1 MLALA
6 TKRLFLPLIFV
17 IVALVLTNLS
27 PTFALVKPLV
37 LELGRVIDKL
47 FRNGDD
53 IIKDALSIKFH
64 FDPILEAILKV
75 EERVFVRHISD
86 LKHKGSEV
94 FDVITNITCLL
105 ESTYARSHFLF
116 CIA

>member
-75 EERVFVRHISD
+75 EES
-86 LKHKGSEV
+86 
-94 FDVITNITCLL
+94 
-105 ESTYARSHFLF
+105 F
-116 CIA
+116 CQTHQ